1 MFTLLSS
8 TKSFPRIRAVDI
20 RDIHLYMMK
29 FEESLRN
36 FEALQK
42 EGSRSENR

>member
-1 MFTLLSS
+1 MFTLLSR
-8 TKSFPRIRAVDI
+8 TKSFPRIRPVDI

-29 FEESLRN
+29 FEESLKN

-42 EGSRSENR
+42 ETARSKNR